1 MSENPGPWLLIN
13 PDQIEVIKPLG
24 NVSSGAC
31 QKCRSK
37 IYTQATTLY
46 FFNVRANKQETP
58 QQAVPDSLCVTAQTP
73 LSSYIKTHIKLLLLR
88 VIFIGHYVIFP
99 CELCTGECWLK

>member
-24 NVSSGAC
+24 NVSSGAGWGLSEM
-31 QKCRSK
+31 QVQDLHSSH
-37 IYTQATTLY
+37 YS
-46 FFNVRANKQETP
+46 FFNVRANKQGTP
-58 QQAVPDSLCVTAQTP
+58 QQAVPDGLCVTAQTP

-88 VIFIGHYVIFP
+88 VIFIVHYVIFP
-99 CELCTGECWLK
+99 M